1 MCEIGLLLGARK
13 EREQKVGTIVETLA
27 QWKLWVSPRHNNYV
41 QKKTIMC
48 RNKYSVL

>member
-1 MCEIGLLLGARK
+1 MCDIEIGVRK
-13 EREQKVGTIVETLA
+13 EGEQKLGTIVETLA

-41 QKKTIMC
+41 HKKTIMC